1 MPKIGRNDPCP
12 CGSGK
17 KYKKCCMGKG
27 GIADRKPNIARQSAE
42 LPDITSIRISPYSS
56 SRESAL
62 YDAFDEI
69 VELEKA
75 DRVREAAR
83 KYLMTTADMQ
93 EVPDDFYWDVS
104 EIGFSTAMKLRRD
117 DPDQCIRLLQRA
129 ALLDPP
135 NATNIQRDIGEI
147 MIEKG
152 DVQQGFSLLHR
163 LTEENPYDIWCWIT
177 LGRNYVDTKDYEKA
191 EEYLQRAIQI
201 GEIQKEEDWRISED
215 IGTVYIHLFDVYRAT
230 GRIEDAIQAWR
241 EAASHDDLYISH
253 VEGVCDMLIDEG
265 DLERAYQFAEE
276 MQHPIERSYYLGR
289 IRSLQGDE
297 EAALAHWNAGL
308 REANY
313 DHPQR
318 WPEIALRLGKYDLVI
333 QKMPS
338 LVDQLPQN
346 PYRRILLSLAY
357 IMDSDMKSARKVL
370 KAAPKI
376 LELPDDLRKLCEELP
391 LDDQIRA
398 QWLECL
404 ALSATPDAI
413 SQASNR

>member
-27 GIADRKPNIARQSAE
+27 GIADRQPDMARQSVG
-42 LPDITSIRISPYSS
+42 LPGITPIRISPYSS

-83 KYLMTTADMQ
+83 KFLRTTADMQ
-93 EVPDDFYWDVS
+93 ELPDDFYWDVG
-104 EIGFSTAMKLRRD
+104 EIGFSIAMKLRRD
-117 DPDQCIRLLQRA
+117 DPDQSIRLLQRA

-135 NATNIQRDIGEI
+135 NTTNIQRDIGEI

-163 LTEENPYDIWCWIT
+163 LTEENPDDIWCWIT
-177 LGRNYVDTKDYEKA
+177 LGRNYVDTKDYQKA
-191 EEYLQRAIQI
+191 EEYLQRAIQV
-201 GEIQKEEDWRISED
+201 GEAQKENWRIAQD
-215 IGTVYIHLFDVYRAT
+215 IGTAYIHLFDVYRET

-241 EAASHDDLYISH
+241 EAASCDDLYISH
-253 VEGVCDMLIDEG
+253 VVNVCDMLIDEG
-265 DLERAYQFAEE
+265 DLEKAYLFAEE
-276 MQHPIERSYYLGR
+276 IQYPIERSYYLGR

-297 EAALAHWNAGL
+297 EAAFAHWNAGL

-313 DHPQR
+313 DFPQR
-318 WPEIALRLGKYDLVI
+318 WPEVALRLGKHDLVI

-338 LVDQLPQN
+338 LVDQVPQN

-357 IMDSDMKSARKVL
+357 AMDSDMKSARKVL
-370 KAAPKI
+370 MAAPSK

-391 LDDQIRA
+391 LDEQIRV
-398 QWLECL
+398 QWLGMFE
-404 ALSATPDAI
+404 
-413 SQASNR
+413 

>member
-1 MPKIGRNDPCP
+1 MSKIGRNDPCP

-27 GIADRKPNIARQSAE
+27 GITDRQPNIARQSVG
-42 LPDITSIRISPYSS
+42 LPGITPVWISPSSS
-56 SRESAL
+56 SRESTL

-83 KYLMTTADMQ
+83 KFLRTTADMQ
-93 EVPDDFYWDVS
+93 EVPDDFYWDVG
-104 EIGFSTAMKLRRD
+104 EIGYSIAMNLRRD
-117 DPDQCIRLLQRA
+117 DPDQCIRLLRRA

-147 MIEKG
+147 MIKKG
-152 DVQQGFSLLHR
+152 DVQDGFSLLHG
-163 LTEENPYDIWCWIT
+163 LTEENPDDIWCWIT
-177 LGRNYVDTKDYEKA
+177 LGRNYIDTRDYEKA
-191 EEYLQRAIQI
+191 EEYLQHAIQV
-201 GEIQKEEDWRISED
+201 GEAQKEEDWRIPED
-215 IGTVYIHLFDVYRAT
+215 IGTVYIHLFDVYRET

-241 EAASHDDLYISH
+241 EAASRDDLYIGH

-265 DLERAYQFAEE
+265 DLDRAYKFAEE
-276 MQHPIERSYYLGR
+276 IQYPIERSYYLGR
-289 IRSLQGDE
+289 IRSLQGNE
-297 EAALAHWNAGL
+297 EAALAHWNTGL

-318 WPEIALRLGKYDLVI
+318 WPEIALRLGKHDLVI

-357 IMDSDMKSARKVL
+357 VMDSDMESARKVL
-370 KAAPKI
+370 MAAPRK
-376 LELPDDLRKLCEELP
+376 LELPDDLRKLCGELP
-391 LDDQIRA
+391 FDEQNRV
-398 QWLECL
+398 QWLEMF
-404 ALSATPDAI
+404 SSERQI
-413 SQASNR
+413 